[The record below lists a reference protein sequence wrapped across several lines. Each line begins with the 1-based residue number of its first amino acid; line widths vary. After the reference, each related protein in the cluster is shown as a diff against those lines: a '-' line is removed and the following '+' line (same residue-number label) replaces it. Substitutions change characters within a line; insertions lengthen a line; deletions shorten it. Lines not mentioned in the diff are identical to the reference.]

1 MTDSAAAP
9 TSTSIIE
16 EPPEQRRTLIVRLVA
31 QILSGAGLAAGIT
44 VGALL
49 AEQMLGSSRF
59 SGLPT
64 VFFTIGSAAAAI
76 VMGRVSQ
83 RLGRRT
89 GLSAGYLT
97 GALGSVG
104 VVLAASIGSIV
115 LLFASLLVY
124 GAGAAT
130 NLQAR
135 YAGADLAAPSRRGRA
150 VSIVLVATAVG
161 AILGPNLVRMTGA
174 FATKIGSPA
183 LSGPFMLAGVA
194 YAAGAVVLWLFLRP
208 DPLVLA
214 RSLAAAESSRTA
226 NDGTIPSQLTAASQ
240 SHRSWSWA
248 VASGAGI
255 MILTQLIMVAI
266 MTMTPIHIEHH
277 GHAIGVTGI
286 VIGAHVAG
294 MLLPSPFSGWL
305 VDRFGY
311 LSISV
316 AAGVTLLAAGLI
328 AAWAPVD
335 SVATLIL
342 ALVLLGL
349 GWNLGLVS
357 GTTLVTDAV
366 PLATR
371 ARTQGRSR
379 LWHRACGCHC
389 RSELWGDF
397 RGHQLRHPRSR
408 WWPSRLGD
416 HPDSRAGPRKS
427 PRRTGELSDLAALN
441 RLVRGMQCAN

>member
-1 MTDSAAAP
+1 MTGSSAAP
-9 TSTSIIE
+9 TTPSIVA
-16 EPPEQRRTLIVRLVA
+16 EPPEQRRTLAVLLLG

-49 AEQMLGSSRF
+49 AEQMLGSSRL

-76 VMGRVSQ
+76 GLGRLSQ
-83 RLGRRT
+83 RFGRRT

-104 VVLAASIGSIV
+104 AVIAAGIGNIV
-115 LLFASLLVY
+115 LLFGSMLVY

-161 AILGPNLVRMTGA
+161 AILGPNLVRATGRV
-174 FATKIGSPA
+174 ATEIGFPA
-183 LSGPFMLAGVA
+183 LAGPFMLAGLA
-194 YAAGAVVLWLFLRP
+194 YGSSALVLWLLLRP
-208 DPLVLA
+208 DPLLLA
-214 RSLAAAESSRTA
+214 RSLAADASSQDAEA
-226 NDGTIPSQLTAASQ
+226 GTGLSGNVAVPKP
-240 SHRSWSWA
+240 RPGWSWPL
-248 VASGAGI
+248 ASGAGI

-266 MTMTPIHIEHH
+266 MTITPIHIEHH
-277 GHAIGVTGI
+277 GHGIGITGI

-294 MLLPSPFSGWL
+294 MFLPSPFSGWL

-311 LSISV
+311 LAIAVS
-316 AAGVTLLAAGLI
+316 AGVTLLAAGLI

-335 SVATLIL
+335 SVATLVL
-342 ALVLLGL
+342 ALVLLGV

-371 ARTQGRSR
+371 ARTQGVV
-379 LWHRACGCHC
+379 
-389 RSELWGDF
+389 D
-397 RGHQLRHPRSR
+397 
-408 WWPSRLGD
+408 LGIAL
-416 HPDSRAGPRKS
+416 AGAGGGLS
-427 PRRTGELSDLAALN
+427 SGLIFAATSYATLSLTGGLLALLIIPIVAVA
-441 RLVRGMQCAN
+441 RPKPIKHA

>member
-1 MTDSAAAP
+1 VSGSPAV
-9 TSTSIIE
+9 STGTTIVD
-16 EPPEQRRTLIVRLVA
+16 EPPEQRRTLAVLLLA

-49 AEQMLGSSRF
+49 AEQMLGSSNL

-64 VFFTIGSAAAAI
+64 VFFTIGSAAAA
-76 VMGRVSQ
+76 VGLGRVTQ
-83 RLGRRT
+83 RYGRRA

-97 GALGSVG
+97 GAVGSLG
-104 VVLAASIGSIV
+104 VVVAANIGNVV
-115 LLFASLLVY
+115 LLFASLLFY

-161 AILGPNLVRMTGA
+161 AILGPNLVRATGA
-174 FATKIGSPA
+174 LARDVGFPA
-183 LSGPFMLAGVA
+183 LAGPFMLATVA
-194 YAAGAVVLWLFLRP
+194 YVSGALVLWFLLRP
-208 DPLVLA
+208 DPLLLA
-214 RSLAAAESSRTA
+214 RSLAATEISKEKEV
-226 NDGTIPSQLTAASQ
+226 TIETPPAAAG
-240 SHRSWSWA
+240 RRWSWA
-248 VASGAGI
+248 LASGAGI
-255 MILTQLIMVAI
+255 MIITQLIMVAI

-277 GHAIGVTGI
+277 GHDIGITGI

-294 MLLPSPFSGWL
+294 MFLPSPLSGWL

-316 AAGVTLLAAGLI
+316 AAGVTLVAAGLF

-335 SVATLIL
+335 SVAMLVL

-371 ARTQGRSR
+371 ARTQGVV
-379 LWHRACGCHC
+379 
-389 RSELWGDF
+389 D
-397 RGHQLRHPRSR
+397 
-408 WWPSRLGD
+408 LGIAL
-416 HPDSRAGPRKS
+416 AGA
-427 PRRTGELSDLAALN
+427 TAGLSSGLIFAATSYATLTLAGGLLALVIIPIAALA
-441 RLVRGMQCAN
+441 RAAPGAPRAQA

>member
-1 MTDSAAAP
+1 MTGSAAAP
-9 TSTSIIE
+9 AGTSIIK
-16 EPPEQRRTLIVRLVA
+16 EPPEQRRTLIVLLVA

-64 VFFTIGSAAAAI
+64 VFFTIGSAAAA
-76 VMGRVSQ
+76 VVLGRVSQ

-104 VVLAASIGSIV
+104 VVLAANIGSIV

-161 AILGPNLVRMTGA
+161 AILGPNLVKMTGTLA
-174 FATKIGSPA
+174 IVVGVPA
-183 LSGPFMLAGVA
+183 LSGPFMLATVA
-194 YAAGAVVLWLFLRP
+194 YVAGAVVLWFFLRP
-208 DPLVLA
+208 DPLLLA
-214 RSLAAAESSRTA
+214 RSIADAESSRTTKDVTA
-226 NDGTIPSQLTAASQ
+226 SQLTAASQ
-240 SHRSWSWA
+240 IHRKWSWV

-277 GHAIGVTGI
+277 GYAIGVTGI

-294 MLLPSPFSGWL
+294 MFLPSPLSGWL

-311 LSISV
+311 LSV
-316 AAGVTLLAAGLI
+316 AVASGVTLLAAGVI

-335 SVATLIL
+335 SVATLVL

-371 ARTQGRSR
+371 ARTQGVVDLGIALAGATAGLGSG
-379 LWHRACGCHC
+379 LIFAATSYATLALAGG
-389 RSELWGDF
+389 LLALVIIPIAVLA
-397 RGHQLRHPRSR
+397 RG
-408 WWPSRLGD
+408 
-416 HPDSRAGPRKS
+416 
-427 PRRTGELSDLAALN
+427 N
-441 RLVRGMQCAN
+441 RVDVRVNSAS

>member
-1 MTDSAAAP
+1 VSGSPAVP
-9 TSTSIIE
+9 TGTSVLK
-16 EPPEQRRTLIVRLVA
+16 EPPEQRRTLAVLLLA

-76 VMGRVSQ
+76 GVGSVSQ
-83 RLGRRT
+83 RLGRRA

-97 GALGSVG
+97 GALGSLG
-104 VVLAASIGSIV
+104 VVAAASLGNVV

-124 GAGAAT
+124 GAGVST

-161 AILGPNLVRMTGA
+161 AIIGPNLVPVTGTL
-174 FATKIGSPA
+174 ATRFGIPA
-183 LSGPFMLAGVA
+183 LAGPFMLGAVA
-194 YAAGAVVLWLFLRP
+194 YASAGIVLWLLLRP
-208 DPLVLA
+208 DPLLLA
-214 RSLAAAESSRTA
+214 RSIAAAAPSRTGEA
-226 NDGTIPSQLTAASQ
+226 TTESISTAASEPP
-240 SHRSWSWA
+240 SGWSWA
-248 VASGAGI
+248 VAAGAGI

-277 GHAIGVTGI
+277 GHGLAITGV
-286 VIGAHVAG
+286 VVSAHVAG
-294 MLLPSPFSGWL
+294 MFLPSPFSGWL

-311 LSISV
+311 LLIAV
-316 AAGVTLLAAGLI
+316 AAGVILLAAGLL

-335 SVATLIL
+335 SIATLLL

-371 ARTQGRSR
+371 ARTQG
-379 LWHRACGCHC
+379 LV
-389 RSELWGDF
+389 DF
-397 RGHQLRHPRSR
+397 GIALAGAGAGLSSGLIVTATSYATLTLVGGILALLIIPIAAIARGTRMRQ
-408 WWPSRLGD
+408 
-416 HPDSRAGPRKS
+416 
-427 PRRTGELSDLAALN
+427 AAI
-441 RLVRGMQCAN
+441 R